1 VRSLRSIPLVT
12 LTLFAVGMTIYI
24 YGYEHRADADYARE
38 EGVEEAFVL
47 ACAAVLHVVL
57 GAVLRLKAIPALVL
71 PVVLAIPAG
80 DYPGGWPEVPVAY
93 ALFVQELFFGIP
105 LVLLG
110 FTIAWA
116 YDRLVRTE
124 PPTAVSDAD

>member
-1 VRSLRSIPLVT
+1 MRSVPLVT

-38 EGVEEAFVL
+38 EGVGEALVL
-47 ACAAVLHVVL
+47 ACAAVLHVFL
-57 GAVLRLKAIPALVL
+57 GAVLRLRAIPALVL
-71 PVVLAIPAG
+71 PIVVAIPAG

-93 ALFVQELFFGIP
+93 AMLIQEMFFGIP

-110 FTIAWA
+110 SIIAWA
-116 YDRLVRTE
+116 YGRLVRTE
-124 PPTAVSDAD
+124 PADAVSEAD